1 MGKNRGLEA
10 FLTPQAYE
18 TGSNIPQAES
28 QMELWKLMT
37 DRVWQAIAKQAQE
50 QKQIDAYST
59 KQNQRNYLPPGFAG
73 G

>member
-1 MGKNRGLEA
+1 
-10 FLTPQAYE
+10 
-18 TGSNIPQAES
+18 
-28 QMELWKLMT
+28 MELWKLMT